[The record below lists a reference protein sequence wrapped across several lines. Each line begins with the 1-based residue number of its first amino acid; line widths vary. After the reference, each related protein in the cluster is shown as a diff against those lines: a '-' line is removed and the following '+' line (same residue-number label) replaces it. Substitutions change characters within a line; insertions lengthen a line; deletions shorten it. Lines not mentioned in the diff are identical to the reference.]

1 VMGSVAGG
9 SVVPTG
15 GGAVAILVGSIFV
28 AVACGIVAIEVNRN
42 LWGWMV
48 VGLVGSFVIISALY
62 AVL

>member
-1 VMGSVAGG
+1 M
-9 SVVPTG
+9 VPTG
-15 GGAVAILVGSIFV
+15 GGAVAILVGSVFV

-48 VGLVGSFVIISALY
+48 VGLVGSFVIISAFY